1 MQSGNRI
8 WRKIPQLLRSI
19 FSMHISLYAANAG
32 YFLVLSIFPMLV
44 LLIGILRYTPFDI
57 HSFIN
62 LLAAL
67 LPSALLP
74 KAEQLILNTYH
85 STSGAVIGI
94 SALTALWSASRG
106 IYSLLSGMNA
116 IYGVEENR
124 NYLHVRLISVAYTF
138 LFIIVLL
145 LTLVLHVFGT
155 SLVDLLQRSTVPLL
169 QLLTSVIDLRFFL
182 LLFIQT
188 ALFTAMFMAFPNR
201 RNTLGTSLPGALL
214 SAIGWTVFS
223 QLFSVYVE
231 HFPYYANIYGSVYA
245 VALSML
251 WLYFCLEILFYGGVL
266 NRLLIREDSQI

>member
-1 MQSGNRI
+1 MQSGNNTV
-8 WRKIPQLLRSI
+8 KKAMALLRSI
-19 FSMHISLYAANAG
+19 SSMNIGLYAANAG
-32 YFLVLSIFPMLV
+32 YFLVLSLFPMLV
-44 LLIGILRYTPFDI
+44 LIISILRYTPFDI
-57 HSFIN
+57 HSLIN
-62 LLAAL
+62 LLAGV

-74 KAEQLILNTYH
+74 KAEQLILSTYH
-85 STSGAVIGI
+85 STSSAVVGL

-124 NYLHVRLISVAYTF
+124 SYLHIRLISVAYTF
-138 LFIIVLL
+138 LFIVVLL

-155 SLVDLLQRSTVPLL
+155 ALVELLQHSTLPLL
-169 QLLTSVIDLRFFL
+169 QLLTNVIDLRFFL

-201 RNTLGTSLPGALL
+201 RNTLGASLPGALL

-223 QLFSVYVE
+223 QLFSLYVE

-251 WLYFCLEILFYGGVL
+251 WLYFCLLILFYGGVL
-266 NRLLIREDSQI
+266 NRLLIRSDP